1 MIFIFMSHK
10 LIISEEE
17 KQDITNQY
25 ENIDRKLLNFLIRR
39 VDSKE
44 NYIGKQFKDFEPL
57 KVTEYVF
64 KDLPGYGF
72 NSFNSKKEM
81 ERAIINMLY
90 ENDFIGEEI
99 YDIKNVLDTDRQ
111 KIIKTIRKF
120 LNFILQK

>member
-1 MIFIFMSHK
+1 MSHK

-25 ENIDRKLLNFLIRR
+25 ENIDRRLLNFLIRR
-39 VDSKE
+39 VETKE

-72 NSFNSKKEM
+72 TSFNSKKEM

-111 KIIKTIRKF
+111 KVIKTIRKF
-120 LNFILQK
+120 LNFILEK